1 MEIFKGLPSKKR
13 EYMNILFRNCT
24 EEVNLIQLN
33 KGKIVITKSQYMIMK
48 KEFEYYVNG
57 ENVF

>member
-24 EEVNLIQLN
+24 EEVKYYMSVVEIEADRHLL
-33 KGKIVITKSQYMIMK
+33 KPEKS
-48 KEFEYYVNG
+48 VNIYIS
-57 ENVF
+57 F

>member
-1 MEIFKGLPSKKR
+1 MKTLNRNIKK
-13 EYMNILFRNCT
+13 L

-48 KEFEYYVNG
+48 KELEYYVNG